1 MNQTFQLILKEVF
14 DNNVPGLLEK
24 LGFFINPLLLKFRRE
39 NGRLLVFT
47 LHGLYESETQK
58 SLNHI
63 DPQNNMLAT
72 QFREFSD
79 YFLSHKYKFISP
91 KDIPGGLN
99 E

>member
-14 DNNVPGLLEK
+14 DNNVSGLLEK
-24 LGFFINPLLLKFRRE
+24 PGFFINPLLLKFRKE

-47 LHGLYESETQK
+47 FHGLYESEKQK

-72 QFREFSD
+72 QFREFID

-91 KDIPGGLN
+91 EDMPGG
-99 E
+99 